1 MEGKL
6 EDSAG
11 GATLKLCHVTFFFFN
26 KEMGRVYHKKG
37 RENLSSSEAEA
48 GR

>member
-1 MEGKL
+1 MKGKL

-11 GATLKLCHVTFFFFN
+11 GATLKLCHVTFFN

-48 GR
+48 GG